1 MMRCSIATLFV
12 TFSLVVCRA
21 AATLGSWRDE
31 VLDVELQVGYAVRA
45 IDLSGDG
52 RLDIA
57 IVDSKRFIWLE
68 NPTWTLHV
76 MHADPAAANDNV
88 CFAPHDIDGDGDTDF
103 AVGRDWQP
111 GNSDSGGEI
120 GWLRCPADPR
130 DAWTYIKID
139 EEPTTH
145 RMTWIDVDA
154 DGKGQLIVAPL
165 KGRGSR
171 PPGFENTSVRL
182 LSLVP
187 TVDGNS
193 VSWDMSV
200 LDDSL
205 HVSHNVDVVD
215 LDRDGKQD
223 LIVASF
229 EGVTSLISQAGEVVA
244 AQIASGQS
252 GTAPA
257 MGASEVRLGSLAGDA
272 RYLATIEPWHG
283 DKVVIYTEPTT
294 AGMLWNRLI
303 LDEELMWGHAV
314 ACANLDDDPDDELI
328 IGVRDDASAAH
339 RCGVRIYNLVDA
351 ANSTWQRSLV
361 APGQVAVEDMVAAD
375 FDGDGDVDIVAVG
388 RATHNAV
395 IYWNESP

>member
-1 MMRCSIATLFV
+1 
-12 TFSLVVCRA
+12 
-21 AATLGSWRDE
+21 
-31 VLDVELQVGYAVRA
+31 
-45 IDLSGDG
+45 
-52 RLDIA
+52 
-57 IVDSKRFIWLE
+57 
-68 NPTWTLHV
+68 
-76 MHADPAAANDNV
+76 
-88 CFAPHDIDGDGDTDF
+88 
-103 AVGRDWQP
+103 
-111 GNSDSGGEI
+111 
-120 GWLRCPADPR
+120 
-130 DAWTYIKID
+130 
-139 EEPTTH
+139 
-145 RMTWIDVDA
+145 
-154 DGKGQLIVAPL
+154 
-165 KGRGSR
+165 
-171 PPGFENTSVRL
+171 
-182 LSLVP
+182 
-187 TVDGNS
+187 
-193 VSWDMSV
+193 MSV